1 MHFCGTAEAVPCPKP
16 IYEMA
21 SRLKALHN
29 NPNIGS
35 NIEYCPQNKTINY
48 LLVIE
53 ERTAMNDAGNPPKCF
68 RILSELLLGGKDR
81 TSRAAAGLERGD
93 LAELTELANSHH
105 VLMRS
110 FPILQQLMSGN
121 GNTEGAEFVATAMEK
136 ERARIRHAVPFLDP
150 ITQALQQC
158 GKVIVIK
165 SLDHWPDFGSDI
177 DLYVDCGPGTPAAE
191 IAVVMR
197 RELRAEMAERSW
209 GDRLANK
216 WNFIIPG
223 LPELVE
229 IHVGRLGQTGEQ
241 TTITRSLVARARP
254 AQLDGSAFRTSAAED
269 RMIISTLQR
278 MYRHFYIRLCD
289 IADNARLMESGT
301 VDYVYLR
308 SLAQSAGLWEGLATY
323 LVVVSDYVKQ
333 YRGVGIDLQAWVTSA
348 ARFGGDRV
356 YYRRNWLRIP
366 IVPQAARLYAAEW
379 KSLFCRGE
387 IRNTLRLSLLPGLAT
402 AAALEQNLTGSDK
415 GIW

>member
-1 MHFCGTAEAVPCPKP
+1 MERAVL
-16 IYEMA
+16 
-21 SRLKALHN
+21 R
-29 NPNIGS
+29 
-35 NIEYCPQNKTINY
+35 
-48 LLVIE
+48 VIE

-68 RILSELLLGGKDR
+68 RLLCELLLGGSER
-81 TSRAAAGLERGD
+81 TSRAAAALESHD
-93 LAELTELANSHH
+93 LAELAELANSHH
-105 VLMRS
+105 VMMRS
-110 FPILQQLMSGN
+110 FPVLHQLIADN
-121 GNTEGAEFVATAMEK
+121 GNTEGAELAAAAIEK
-136 ERARIRHAVPFLDP
+136 ERGRIQHAVSFLGP
-150 ITQALQQC
+150 ITHALQQC
-158 GKVIVIK
+158 GRVVVIK

-177 DLYVDCGPGTPAAE
+177 DFYVECTPGTPVAE
-191 IAVVMR
+191 VAVAMR
-197 RELRAEMAERSW
+197 REFGAETAERSW

-216 WNFIIPG
+216 WNFVIPG

-254 AQLDGSAFRTSAAED
+254 TLLGGCTSPMSIRTSAPED

-289 IADNARLMESGT
+289 IVDNARLMESGE
-301 VDYVYLR
+301 VDYIYLR

-333 YRGVGIDLQAWVTSA
+333 YRGEGVDLPAWITSG
-348 ARFGGDRV
+348 ARFGGDLV

-366 IVPQAARLYAAEW
+366 IVPQAAQLYAAEW
-379 KSLFCRGE
+379 KSLFRKGE

-402 AAALEQNLTGSDK
+402 AAALEYNLTGSDK

>member
-1 MHFCGTAEAVPCPKP
+1 MDDV
-16 IYEMA
+16 
-21 SRLKALHN
+21 
-29 NPNIGS
+29 
-35 NIEYCPQNKTINY
+35 
-48 LLVIE
+48 
-53 ERTAMNDAGNPPKCF
+53 GNPPKCF
-68 RILSELLLGGKDR
+68 RILSELLLGGTQR
-81 TSRAAAGLERGD
+81 TSRAAAGLESQD
-93 LAELTELANSHH
+93 LAELAELANSHH
-105 VLMRS
+105 VIMRS
-110 FPILQQLMSGN
+110 FPILQRLMVDS
-121 GNTEGAEFVATAMEK
+121 GNTEGAEFATVAIEK
-136 ERARIRHAVPFLDP
+136 ERARIGHAIAFLEP

-158 GKVIVIK
+158 GKAIVIK

-177 DLYVDCGPGTPAAE
+177 DLYVDCGLHTPAAE
-191 IAVVMR
+191 VAAVMR
-197 RELRAEMAERSW
+197 RELGAKTAERSW

-241 TTITRSLVARARP
+241 TTITQSMVARAR
-254 AQLDGSAFRTSAAED
+254 AIELEGYKVRTSAPED

-289 IADNARLMESGT
+289 IADNARLMESGA
-301 VDYVYLR
+301 VDYIYLR

-333 YRGVGIDLQAWVTSA
+333 YRGEGIHLPAWITSA
-348 ARFGGDRV
+348 ARFGGNLV

-366 IVPQAARLYAAEW
+366 IVPYAAQLYAAEW
-379 KSLFCRGE
+379 KSLFRKGE
-387 IRNTLRLSLLPGLAT
+387 IRNALRLSLLPGLAT
-402 AAALEQNLTGSDK
+402 AAALEHNLTGSDK